1 MGHQFDLILWDGFC
15 LELALCLP
23 VWVAMATVSLVR
35 SKKNRIVNM
44 DSKHIV
50 KIAQGSGFIKFY
62 LCNFDST
69 WNWLIFFLLNPSTE
83 LTGSKCQ
90 TSTNAKSYEHERCI
104 ENYNSLILDSSI
116 LNRYRSYCDK
126 VKLTFS
132 WNETNSTKVST
143 LTWHSVQMESTL
155 DKTVQIK

>member
-1 MGHQFDLILWDGFC
+1 MVF
-15 LELALCLP
+15 
-23 VWVAMATVSLVR
+23 VWNSHYAYLYEWQWLLSVLSVQ
-35 SKKNRIVNM
+35 KNRIVNM
-44 DSKHIV
+44 YSKHKV

-90 TSTNAKSYEHERCI
+90 TSTNAKSYEHERWTLNMCI

-116 LNRYRSYCDK
+116 LNRHRSYCDK
-126 VKLTFS
+126 VKLPFS
-132 WNETNSTKVST
+132 WNETNPTKVSI
-143 LTWHSVQMESTL
+143 LTWNSVRMELTL
-155 DKTVQIK
+155 DKTVHIK